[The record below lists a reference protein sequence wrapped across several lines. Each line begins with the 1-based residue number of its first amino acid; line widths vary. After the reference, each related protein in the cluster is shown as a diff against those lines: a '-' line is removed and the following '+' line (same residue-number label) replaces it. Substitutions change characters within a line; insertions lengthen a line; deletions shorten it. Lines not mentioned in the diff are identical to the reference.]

1 MNVQSHVEIL
11 RLHCEHLRTLI
22 DHVLSELTT
31 TEQVLAT
38 KEHPSFAGVA
48 LYLHGVEK
56 QCEHIAAETVRLQ
69 GFTRSLVPQ
78 SPDTGHVV
86 VAL

>member
-11 RLHCEHLRTLI
+11 RLHYEHLCTLI
-22 DHVLSELTT
+22 DHVISELTT
-31 TEQVLAT
+31 TEQVLAI
-38 KEHPSFAGVA
+38 KEHPSFASVTP
-48 LYLHGVEK
+48 YVHGVEK
-56 QCEHIAAETVRLQ
+56 QREHIAAETVRLQ
-69 GFTRSLVPQ
+69 GFRRSLVPQ